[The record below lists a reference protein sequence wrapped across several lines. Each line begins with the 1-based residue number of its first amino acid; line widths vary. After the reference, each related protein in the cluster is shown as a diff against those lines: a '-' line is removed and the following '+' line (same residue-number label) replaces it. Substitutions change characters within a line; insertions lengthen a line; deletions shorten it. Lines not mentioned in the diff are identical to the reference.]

1 MKTFIEKII
10 EDNKD
15 SFTEDELRTIEKNI
29 LLVKKIYLIG
39 LSNGRDIYK

>member
-15 SFTEDELRTIEKNI
+15 SFTEDEFKIIEKNI

-39 LSNGRDIYK
+39 LSNGRDVYK